1 MARSN
6 RAAIGVN
13 LLWLALI
20 LDGVATVLA
29 WHRVSPGFAL
39 ARLPI
44 LSVVGFVIWWFIT
57 AEVVA
62 GRTWARIV
70 YLLFTILEVLTV
82 VGISW
87 IPHLADLMLGPGGM
101 GGLLAATKLVLQVA
115 GIGIVLTNPAYG
127 TRT

>member
-6 RAAIGVN
+6 RAGIGVN
-13 LLWLALI
+13 LLWLALV
-20 LDGVATVLA
+20 LDGVATVLM

-44 LSVVGFVIWWFIT
+44 LSVIGFVIWWFIT

-62 GRTWARIV
+62 GRPWARVV
-70 YLLFTILEVLTV
+70 YLLLTVLEVLTV

-87 IPHLADLMLGPGGM
+87 MPVLADLILGPGGV